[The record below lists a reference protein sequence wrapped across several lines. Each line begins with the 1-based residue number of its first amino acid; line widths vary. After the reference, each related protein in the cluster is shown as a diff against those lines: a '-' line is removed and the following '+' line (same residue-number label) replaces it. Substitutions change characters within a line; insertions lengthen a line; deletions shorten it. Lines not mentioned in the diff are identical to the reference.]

1 MAGILW
7 DHQTWGF
14 DSIILSFYTANNVSN
29 YLVSELL
36 FCLKLPQVS
45 LVGGKITQT
54 RAGVRGIYVGVSVGG
69 ESVGLCREL

>member
-1 MAGILW
+1 MSLS
-7 DHQTWGF
+7 
-14 DSIILSFYTANNVSN
+14 SIQALILSGAPTS
-29 YLVSELL
+29 
-36 FCLKLPQVS
+36 QVS